1 MLYFMLTRSSQ
12 PAGEARLRYLD
23 ADIDVISPGDY
34 VVCAVTGRKIPVQ
47 ALRYWS
53 VDRQEA
59 YWDAEAASSRMVP
72 AKD

>member
-1 MLYFMLTRSSQ
+1 MITDMLTRSSQ

-34 VVCAVTGRKIPVQ
+34 VVCAVTARKIPIQ
-47 ALRYWS
+47 ALRYWC

-59 YWDAEAASSRMVP
+59 YWDANAASSRMVP